1 MHLFDSW
8 RRWLWTQT
16 AHGWVVYNIQT
27 IFKMPKIS
35 VIMPNYNAWKYI
47 SEAIQSVLNQTFGD
61 FEFIIIDDCST
72 DNSWEI
78 IQEFAKKDSRI
89 IALRNAKNLTVC
101 RTANRA
107 LDMVRGEFIARL
119 DSDDVALPERFSQQ
133 LDFLEKN
140 PEYILCGSNFQ
151 FIDQDGKVGKIWQLP
166 ETNAEIQN
174 SFLIKN
180 PIAQSAVMIRASML
194 GALRYDEN
202 FEVAED
208 LEFWM
213 RLGTLYKMYNLQ
225 KILVQYRI
233 HGKNSVLIKQ
243 KQMIKN
249 TLLARKKAKKF
260 GYKMN
265 LRARF
270 YYFGTWCMQ
279 FLPSKFVWWLYKK
292 IRE

>member
-1 MHLFDSW
+1 
-8 RRWLWTQT
+8 
-16 AHGWVVYNIQT
+16 
-27 IFKMPKIS
+27 
-35 VIMPNYNAWKYI
+35 
-47 SEAIQSVLNQTFGD
+47 
-61 FEFIIIDDCST
+61 
-72 DNSWEI
+72 
-78 IQEFAKKDSRI
+78 
-89 IALRNAKNLTVC
+89 
-101 RTANRA
+101 
-107 LDMVRGEFIARL
+107 MVRGEFIARL
-119 DSDDVALPERFSQQ
+119 DSDDVALPERLSRQ

-151 FIDQDGKVGKIWQLP
+151 FIDQNGKIGKMRKLP
-166 ETNAEIQN
+166 ETNEEIQH

-180 PIAQSAVMIRASML
+180 AIAQSTVMIRASML
-194 GALRYDEN
+194 GTLRYDEN

-213 RLGTLYKMYNLQ
+213 RLGTLYKMHNLQ

-249 TLLARKKAKKF
+249 TLLARKKAKKL

-265 LRARF
+265 LKARF
-270 YYFGTWCMQ
+270 HYFGTWCMQ
-279 FLPSKFVWWLYKK
+279 FFPSKFVWWLYKK

>member
-1 MHLFDSW
+1 
-8 RRWLWTQT
+8 
-16 AHGWVVYNIQT
+16 
-27 IFKMPKIS
+27 MPKIS

-47 SEAIQSVLNQTFGD
+47 SEAIQSVLDQTFGD

-78 IQEFAKKDSRI
+78 IQNFAKKDSRI
-89 IALRNAKNLTVC
+89 IALRNEKNLTVC

-107 LDMVRGEFIARL
+107 LDMARGEFIARL
-119 DSDDVALPERFSQQ
+119 DSDDVSLPERLSRQ
-133 LDFLEKN
+133 LDFLKKN

-151 FIDQDGKVGKIWQLP
+151 FIDQNGKIGKMRKLP
-166 ETNAEIQN
+166 ETNEEIQH

-180 PIAQSAVMIRASML
+180 PIAQSTVMIRASML

-213 RLGTLYKMYNLQ
+213 RLGILYKMYNLQ

-249 TLLARKKAKKF
+249 TLLARKKAKKL

-265 LRARF
+265 FKARF

-279 FLPSKFVWWLYKK
+279 FFPSKFVWWLYKK

>member
-1 MHLFDSW
+1 
-8 RRWLWTQT
+8 
-16 AHGWVVYNIQT
+16 
-27 IFKMPKIS
+27 
-35 VIMPNYNAWKYI
+35 MPNYNAWKYI

-119 DSDDVALPERFSQQ
+119 DSDDVVFPERFSQQ

-151 FIDQDGKVGKIWQLP
+151 FIDQDGKVGKIRQLP

-265 LRARF
+265 FKARF

>member
-1 MHLFDSW
+1 M
-8 RRWLWTQT
+8 
-16 AHGWVVYNIQT
+16 
-27 IFKMPKIS
+27 
-35 VIMPNYNAWKYI
+35 
-47 SEAIQSVLNQTFGD
+47 
-61 FEFIIIDDCST
+61 
-72 DNSWEI
+72 
-78 IQEFAKKDSRI
+78 
-89 IALRNAKNLTVC
+89 TVC

-151 FIDQDGKVGKIWQLP
+151 FIDQDGKVGKIRQLP
-166 ETNAEIQN
+166 ETNGEIQN

-180 PIAQSAVMIRASML
+180 PIAQSALMIRTSML

-233 HGKNSVLIKQ
+233 HGKNSALIKQ
-243 KQMIKN
+243 KQVIKN
-249 TLLARKKAKKF
+249 TLLARKKPK
-260 GYKMN
+260 N
-265 LRARF
+265 L
-270 YYFGTWCMQ
+270 
-279 FLPSKFVWWLYKK
+279 V
-292 IRE
+292 IR